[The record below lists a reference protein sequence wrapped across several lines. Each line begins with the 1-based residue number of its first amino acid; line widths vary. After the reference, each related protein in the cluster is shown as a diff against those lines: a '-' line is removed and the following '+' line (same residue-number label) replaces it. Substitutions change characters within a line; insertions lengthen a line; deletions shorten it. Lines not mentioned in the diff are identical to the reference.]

1 MSNEK
6 PCAIKI
12 TPDKE
17 TIPLSPF
24 DKKNPTFLTLNQD
37 GTYSVTGNETI
48 ELLPYTPGEKVFI
61 TMSED
66 IDMISEMSKEELLE
80 EFTKKAYEINR
91 KEAIDNIISSK
102 DAIISQLS
110 GLSKFIK
117 SRSYNSIENISSNLK
132 VLLEQLNDFVKF
144 EKEFGP
150 SIIDDDRR

>member
-1 MSNEK
+1 M
-6 PCAIKI
+6 
-12 TPDKE
+12 
-17 TIPLSPF
+17 
-24 DKKNPTFLTLNQD
+24 
-37 GTYSVTGNETI
+37 V
-48 ELLPYTPGEKVFI
+48 
-61 TMSED
+61 
-66 IDMISEMSKEELLE
+66 SEMSKEELLK